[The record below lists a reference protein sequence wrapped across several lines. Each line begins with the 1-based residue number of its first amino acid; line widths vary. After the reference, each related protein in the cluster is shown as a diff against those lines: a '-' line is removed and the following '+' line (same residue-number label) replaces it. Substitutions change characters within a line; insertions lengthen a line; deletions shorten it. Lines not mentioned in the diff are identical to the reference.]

1 MKSLK
6 TLLLACAVLS
16 LLWLG
21 GCAVFPVSSL
31 TPGMSRDEVLSR
43 MGPPTAVAALAPGTR
58 LQYSGQPSGQFAFMV
73 DLDAAGRVSSVRQVL
88 NEKDFSRIE
97 PGKWTKADVL
107 REFGRPAM
115 VERVA
120 SWNGD
125 ILTYRW
131 YGIQDMF
138 YWVYLDGNQVV
149 QKAHP
154 GVEER
159 PSMVV
164 DTP

>member
-1 MKSLK
+1 MNTLR
-6 TLLLACAVLS
+6 TLLLALP

-21 GCAVFPVSSL
+21 ACSVFPISSI
-31 TPGMSRDEVLSR
+31 TPGMSREEVLSR
-43 MGPPTAVAALAPGTR
+43 MGAPTATVPLAQGTR
-58 LQYSGQPSGQFAFMV
+58 LQYSGQPGGQYAFMV
-73 DLDAAGRVSSVRQVL
+73 DVDSAGRVASVRQVL
-88 NEKDFSRIE
+88 TEKDFERIV
-97 PGKWTKADVL
+97 PGKWNEADVL
-107 REFGRPAM
+107 REFGRPALIG
-115 VERVA
+115 RVG

-131 YGIQDMF
+131 YGMQDMF
-138 YWVYLDGNQVV
+138 YWVYLDGGRVV

>member
-1 MKSLK
+1 MKTFK
-6 TLLLACAVLS
+6 TLLLAGAVL
-16 LLWLG
+16 WLA
-21 GCAVFPVSSL
+21 GCSVFPISSVK
-31 TPGMSRDEVLSR
+31 PGMSREDVVAT
-43 MGPPTAVAALAPGTR
+43 MGPPTAAVSLKQGTR
-58 LQYSGQPSGQFAFMV
+58 LQYSGQPSGQYAFMV
-73 DLDAAGRVSSVRQVL
+73 DLDVAGRVASVRQVL
-88 NEKDFSRIE
+88 TEKDFERIA
-97 PGKWTKADVL
+97 PGQWTRDDVL
-107 REFGRPAM
+107 REFGRPAR
-115 VERVA
+115 VERVG

-131 YGIQDMF
+131 YGLQDMF

-149 QKAHP
+149 QKAHA

>member
-1 MKSLK
+1 MTSLK
-6 TLLLACAVLS
+6 TVLLTCAA
-16 LLWLG
+16 LWLG
-21 GCAVFPVSSL
+21 GCSVFPISSVKPGMPREAVTAAMGAPDAVFP
-31 TPGMSRDEVLSR
+31 
-43 MGPPTAVAALAPGTR
+43 LAQGTR
-58 LQYSGQPSGQFAFMV
+58 LQYSGQPAGQYAFMV
-73 DLDAAGRVSSVRQVL
+73 DLDTAGRVANVRQVL
-88 NEKDFSRIE
+88 TEKDFERIV
-97 PGKWTKADVL
+97 PGNWTEADVL

-115 VERVA
+115 IERVA

-138 YWVYLDGNQVV
+138 YWVYLDGSRMV
-149 QKAHP
+149 QKAHA